1 MVQWARIKTQL
12 EEWFKGFIKEK
23 GIMNIT
29 NFQRSFSSLSVG
41 INFYLFLAKEGGTQK
56 SQECF
61 NRES

>member
-1 MVQWARIKTQL
+1 MVQWANIKTQL

-29 NFQRSFSSLSVG
+29 IFQGSLSSLSIG
-41 INFYLFLAKEGGTQK
+41 SNFYLFLAKVGGTQK

>member
-1 MVQWARIKTQL
+1 
-12 EEWFKGFIKEK
+12 
-23 GIMNIT
+23 MNIT